1 MTTTTSNPW
10 DDGRFKVS
18 PLQKDLWTARL
29 IQSGASNSAIAVG
42 VTYALYINGSTGVA
56 WVSYDTL
63 AENMGVSVSKVRRG
77 VSELKKAGLLYEV
90 RKGTNQGVNRAPVRT
105 LAVRGLPV
113 SVALKSVPRTA
124 LFPGLA
130 VSDDQSG
137 CSTGE
142 HPKVESGCSNT
153 DGSGVQKRDV
163 RVFKNEQSGCSTS
176 EHLTTEGTTD
186 LTTEETTEVVAE
198 GVTVTVDARDDF
210 SGEEYEDYVLSVVQ
224 LPEVSESPL
233 TTFS

>member
-1 MTTTTSNPW
+1 MSEQKYSNNPW

-18 PLQKDLWTARL
+18 PLQRDLWTARL
-29 IQSGASNSAIAVG
+29 IQSGVSNSAIAVG

-77 VSELKKAGLLYEV
+77 VAELKKAGLLYEV
-90 RKGTNQGVNRAPVRT
+90 RKGTNHGVNRAPVRT

-124 LFPGLA
+124 LFPGS
-130 VSDDQSG
+130 VSVGGDSG

-186 LTTEETTEVVAE
+186 LTTEGTTEVVAE
-198 GVTVTVDARDDF
+198 GGTVTVDAHEDF
-210 SGEEYEDYVLSVVQ
+210 SGEGYDDYLLSLVQ
-224 LPEVSESPL
+224 LPDVPESPY
-233 TTFS
+233 